1 VKGGKE
7 REGKRRGE
15 KKEEKEFAG
24 GNFSEEK
31 FPPAPPL
38 QKTFY
43 DGAVGPDPV
52 TQL

>member
-24 GNFSEEK
+24 GGDS
-31 FPPAPPL
+31 
-38 QKTFY
+38 
-43 DGAVGPDPV
+43 
-52 TQL
+52 